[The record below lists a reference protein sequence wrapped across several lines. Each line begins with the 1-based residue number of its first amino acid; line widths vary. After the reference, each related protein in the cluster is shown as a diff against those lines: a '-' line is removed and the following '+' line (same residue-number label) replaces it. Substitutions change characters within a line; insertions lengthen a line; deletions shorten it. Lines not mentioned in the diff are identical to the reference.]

1 MFHEGAARPHAALS
15 SITDVT
21 DRVDAQE
28 AERRAREAA
37 EAASRAKSDFLAN
50 MSHEIRTPMN
60 GVLGMLELVLGTTL
74 DATQREYLQVAQSS
88 AESLLAVINDILDF
102 SKVEAGRLDLRP
114 EPFSLS
120 DCLGDALHPF
130 GQRAAEKGIELAM
143 RVAPGVPPMLIGDP
157 QRLRQ
162 VITNLVGNAV
172 KFTEHGEI
180 VVTAEPESYGDPA
193 LGVVVHFAVR
203 DSGIGIPRDKQQ
215 MIFEAFT
222 QADSSATRLYSG
234 TGLGLAICRRLV
246 DLMDGRLW
254 VESHEGH
261 GSTFHF
267 TARFAARPASTLEE
281 GGVSAEELRG
291 VRVLVVDDNGTN
303 RLVLHEILTSWGMR
317 PTGVD
322 NGRAA
327 IDLMHAAERK
337 GTPYRLL
344 LVDGFMP
351 EMDGFTVIE
360 KLRENPSFTG
370 AAVLMLTSADR
381 DDAAERCRALGIAAH
396 LLKPVR
402 ARDLRAAIGRALGRA
417 ARAPQAP
424 ERDILDLRSERP
436 SRLLLAEDNLVNQK
450 LAVAILE
457 RWGHTVTVVDDG
469 RAALTAVARDSYDAI
484 LMDVQM
490 PTMDGL
496 RATAEIRA
504 AEQLTGGHVPIVAMT
519 ARTMAGD
526 RERCLEAGMDA
537 YVSKPF
543 DLADFYDVLE
553 SVLARAKA
561 A

>member
-1 MFHEGAARPHAALS
+1 
-15 SITDVT
+15 
-21 DRVDAQE
+21 
-28 AERRAREAA
+28 
-37 EAASRAKSDFLAN
+37 
-50 MSHEIRTPMN
+50 MN
-60 GVLGMLELVLGTTL
+60 GVLGMLELVLGTSL

-114 EPFSLS
+114 EPFSPA
-120 DCLGDALHPF
+120 DCLGDALQPF
-130 GQRAAEKGIELAM
+130 AQRAGEKGIELAL
-143 RVAPGVPPMLIGDP
+143 RVAPGVPPILIGDA

-172 KFTEHGEI
+172 KFTDHGEI

-203 DSGIGIPRDKQQ
+203 DTGIGIPSGKQQ

-222 QADSSATRLYSG
+222 QVDGSATRLYNG
-234 TGLGLAICRRLV
+234 TGLGLAISRRLV

-254 VESHEGH
+254 VESKEGH

-267 TARFAARPASTLEE
+267 TARFAARPSTTLDH
-281 GGVSAEELRG
+281 GDIPAEELRG

-303 RLVLHEILTSWGMR
+303 RLVLHEVLTTWGMR
-317 PTGVD
+317 PTGAD
-322 NGRAA
+322 SGRNAIAA
-327 IDLMHAAERK
+327 VEAAERK
-337 GTPYRLL
+337 GVPFRLL

-351 EMDGFTVIE
+351 EMDGFTLIE
-360 KLRENPSFTG
+360 TLRERPSFAG

-381 DDAAERCRALGIAAH
+381 DGVAERCRALGISAH
-396 LLKPVR
+396 LLKPVKTR
-402 ARDLRAAIGRALGRA
+402 ELRAAIDSALGSV
-417 ARAPQAP
+417 ARAHEAP
-424 ERDILDLRSERP
+424 ERDVLDLRSASP
-436 SRLLLAEDNLVNQK
+436 ARLLLAEDNLVNQK

-457 RWGHTVTVVDDG
+457 KWGHTITVVDDG
-469 RAALTAVARDSYDAI
+469 RAALAAVAHDRYDAI

-504 AEQLTGGHVPIVAMT
+504 AERVTGGHVPIVAMT
-519 ARTMAGD
+519 ARTMPGD
-526 RERCLEAGMDA
+526 RDRCLEAGMDA

-543 DLADFYDVLE
+543 DLEDLYAVLE
-553 SVLARAKA
+553 SVLGRGRAA
-561 A
+561 